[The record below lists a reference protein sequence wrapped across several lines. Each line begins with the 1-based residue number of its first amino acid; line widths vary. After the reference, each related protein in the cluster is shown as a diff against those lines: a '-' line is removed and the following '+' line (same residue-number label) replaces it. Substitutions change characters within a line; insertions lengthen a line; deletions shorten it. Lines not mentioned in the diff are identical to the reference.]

1 MWILFTFGDKNFI
14 TIPKI
19 MDLGV
24 TEIKVSGLIKK
35 DNFTTLRIDIKSD
48 IIEIFLFIEIWKYL
62 IFCKFFVSVLMF
74 VMRYTS

>member
-1 MWILFTFGDKNFI
+1 
-14 TIPKI
+14 

-62 IFCKFFVSVLMF
+62 IFCKFFVSVLML
-74 VMRYTS
+74 VIRYTS